1 MTSLTRRRIGGAVIA
16 ASLSGALVFGAPMAF
31 ADPPPEPGQNQMQ
44 GPGDNQGPPEPG
56 QNQMQG
62 PGANQGPPEPGQN
75 QMQGPGQQGPK
86 AKPKPAPRG
95 KKGKRKPPPPP
106 WWSS

>member
-1 MTSLTRRRIGGAVIA
+1 MTNFSRRRIGGAVIA

-31 ADPPPEPGQNQMQ
+31 ADPPEPGQNQFQ

-56 QNQMQG
+56 QNQFQG
-62 PGANQGPPEPGQN
+62 PGKQPPPN
-75 QMQGPGQQGPK
+75 
-86 AKPKPAPRG
+86 G

-106 WWSS
+106 WWGS